1 MKKAVIY
8 ARSAYCEQDLAEQ
21 LRRLR
26 DSLGPETEV
35 ASFFTDRGQSSTPDR
50 PGLRQALDYLEQH
63 HADNLVIQSADRLAR
78 NPRELLGLQSLPHG
92 WEVNIHTAIGQPS
105 LD

>member
-8 ARSAYCEQDLAEQ
+8 ARSAYGEQDLAEQ
-21 LRRLR
+21 LQRLR

-63 HADNLVIQSADRLAR
+63 HADNLVVQSADRLAR
-78 NPRELLGLQSLPHG
+78 TTIELSDLQTLLQDRGLELEMVS
-92 WEVNIHTAIGQPS
+92 GQPS

>member
-1 MKKAVIY
+1 MRKVVIY
-8 ARSAYCEQDLAEQ
+8 IRSASGEQDLTDQ
-21 LRRLR
+21 LQRVR
-26 DSLGPETEV
+26 DSLDPEIEV
-35 ASFFTDRGQSSTPDR
+35 AASFTDQGQSSTPDR

-63 HADNLVIQSADRLAR
+63 HADNLVVQSADRLAR